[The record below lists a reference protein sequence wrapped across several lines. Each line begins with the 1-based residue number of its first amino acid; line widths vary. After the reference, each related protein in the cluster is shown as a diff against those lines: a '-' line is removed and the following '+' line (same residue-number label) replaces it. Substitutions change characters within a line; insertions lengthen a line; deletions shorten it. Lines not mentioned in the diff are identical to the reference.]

1 MNRSRPVCLEKP
13 VTLPILKPCF
23 IEGDVMHAVVQAP
36 HWPWTFAFGWDG
48 PKGPPSAPPA
58 IPPIIIN
65 PFSYQGPS
73 PAIDPR
79 LPPMGPPIAPPPGP
93 RQRLC

>member
-1 MNRSRPVCLEKP
+1 MQFVRYP
-13 VTLPILKPCF
+13 
-23 IEGDVMHAVVQAP
+23 GDAWALAAGDFVARQLRLLLS
-36 HWPWTFAFGWDG
+36 GGG

-65 PFSYQGPS
+65 PYTYQTPA

-79 LPPMGPPIAPPPGP
+79 NTPAGPPIMPPRRPDL
-93 RQRLC
+93 RFA

>member
-1 MNRSRPVCLEKP
+1 MQAD
-13 VTLPILKPCF
+13 CF
-23 IEGDVMHAVVQAP
+23 DVDMPGFVV
-36 HWPWTFAFGWDG
+36 FGWDG

-65 PFSYQGPS
+65 PFSYHAPS

-79 LPPMGPPIAPPPGP
+79 RAPMGPPITPPPGP
-93 RQRLC
+93 RQRL

>member
-1 MNRSRPVCLEKP
+1 MRDDYVLEDSID
-13 VTLPILKPCF
+13 L
-23 IEGDVMHAVVQAP
+23 
-36 HWPWTFAFGWDG
+36 AFSWDG

-65 PFSYQGPS
+65 PFSYHSPA

-79 LPPMGPPIAPPPGP
+79 PTPLGPPCIPPP
-93 RQRLC
+93 RQRQRL

>member
-1 MNRSRPVCLEKP
+1 MQFHRLRR
-13 VTLPILKPCF
+13 
-23 IEGDVMHAVVQAP
+23 A
-36 HWPWTFAFGWDG
+36 HWAFWFGGG

-65 PFSYQGPS
+65 PFSYQTPA

-79 LPPMGPPIAPPPGP
+79 ITPLGPPVTPVYRPDIRFAD
-93 RQRLC
+93 LALA

>member
-1 MNRSRPVCLEKP
+1 MG
-13 VTLPILKPCF
+13 ILMQFVYYP
-23 IEGDVMHAVVQAP
+23 GDHLAYS
-36 HWPWTFAFGWDG
+36 AFGDIALHLRKLLSGGG

-65 PFSYQGPS
+65 PFSYQTPA

-79 LPPMGPPIAPPPGP
+79 ITPLGPPLEPPPCP
-93 RQRLC
+93 NWRM

>member
-1 MNRSRPVCLEKP
+1 MPAACFA
-13 VTLPILKPCF
+13 LPMPELL
-23 IEGDVMHAVVQAP
+23 
-36 HWPWTFAFGWDG
+36 FGWDG

-65 PFSYQGPS
+65 PFSYETPG

-79 LPPMGPPIAPPPGP
+79 VRPMGPPIAPPPGP
-93 RQRLC
+93 RQRL

>member
-1 MNRSRPVCLEKP
+1 MFDDLCMPELSH
-13 VTLPILKPCF
+13 F
-23 IEGDVMHAVVQAP
+23 S
-36 HWPWTFAFGWDG
+36 WDG

-65 PFSYQGPS
+65 PFTYQMPA

-79 LPPMGPPIAPPPGP
+79 PDRPGPPCAPPSAP
-93 RQRLC
+93 RQRL